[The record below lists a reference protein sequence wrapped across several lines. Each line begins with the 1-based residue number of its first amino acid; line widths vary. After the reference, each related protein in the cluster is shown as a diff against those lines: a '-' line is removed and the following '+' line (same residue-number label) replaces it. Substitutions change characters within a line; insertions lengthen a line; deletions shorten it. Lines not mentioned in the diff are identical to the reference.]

1 MCVHVII
8 TPDGRNKRRLPFL
21 GDRHHSRREDRVHG
35 TARDT
40 PESQLVHEDT
50 RIQPASPLTLS
61 VAPPHLSPLPCI
73 FCCCLLLTS
82 PCLPHLA
89 DPRVN
94 PTSPLPHAL
103 KINVDVVSGGWA
115 AAAAAAGDRRQERSP
130 AAKQLYDA
138 VICLPT
144 RACASTH
151 WLVGAEIR

>member
-1 MCVHVII
+1 MDAIR
-8 TPDGRNKRRLPFL
+8 DGCHFLETVTTVGERTECTGQPETHQRVNWCTRTRAYNPPPPSPLVLPPPTSL
-21 GDRHHSRREDRVHG
+21 HSRVSS
-35 TARDT
+35 AAV
-40 PESQLVHEDT
+40 S
-50 RIQPASPLTLS
+50 
-61 VAPPHLSPLPCI
+61 
-73 FCCCLLLTS
+73 
-82 PCLPHLA
+82 CLPHLA

-103 KINVDVVSGGWA
+103 KINVDVVSGGWS